1 LFKFKSTKEKVKF
14 VFLLIK
20 IRKMELLMDILKI
33 TIPALLVLL
42 TAWLVLRAM
51 MKNDQDKRRQEL
63 ILQTSRTVTPIKL
76 QAYERIVLFLERIS
90 LESMLVRV
98 SSPGLSASQLHS
110 ALLTT
115 IRSEF
120 EHNLSQQI
128 YMSPQAWEVVRNAR
142 SNMIKIIN
150 SEIEKMPEKATG
162 MEFSRQLLE
171 TIMGLEKEPT
181 RAAIEFIKAEI
192 GRMI

>member
-1 LFKFKSTKEKVKF
+1 LVKSTKEKVKF

-20 IRKMELLMDILKI
+20 LEKMELLMDILKI
-33 TIPALLVLL
+33 TIPALLVML
-42 TAWLVLRAM
+42 TAWLLIRSL

-98 SSPGLSASQLHS
+98 SSPGMSAVQLHS
-110 ALLTT
+110 ALLSA

-128 YMSPQAWEVVRNAR
+128 YMSPQAWEVVKNAR
-142 SNMIKIIN
+142 SNLIKIIN
-150 SEIEKMPEKATG
+150 SEIEKMPAKATG
-162 MEFSRQLLE
+162 MEYSRKLLE

-181 RAAIEFIKAEI
+181 RAAIDYIKAEI